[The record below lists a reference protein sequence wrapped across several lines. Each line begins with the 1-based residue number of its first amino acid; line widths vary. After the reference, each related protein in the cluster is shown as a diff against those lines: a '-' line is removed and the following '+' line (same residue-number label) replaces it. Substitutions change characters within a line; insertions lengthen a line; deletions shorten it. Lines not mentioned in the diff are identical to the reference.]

1 MSSLLPAPSP
11 AERVFSLLELFEPIV
26 VGLSIQDLI
35 AASHVSRAFLNNI
48 SSSLSLRQRILEWR
62 NMGLNELVFQD
73 TQGVPTGT
81 VASRSLDYP
90 YLRIN
95 QAPWLFHTEYDDGV
109 LIVYRCVEDKEY
121 FLFLPFSAKEPMYA
135 LRMSSL
141 SLDHATYKFMV
152 TWTSRVSGQ
161 VVLAKDFDG
170 KLITYLIRLPRA
182 PHQDPTHM
190 YCYLQT
196 WYANAAN
203 WHHWA
208 EKHVKLTPP
217 KETSDRKTWFQWRLR
232 GHGQGS
238 YIARRTDVERLLLA
252 SSASVRS
259 KDLTFKN
266 RHVHIRDGAQ
276 TEMDLNYQDSY
287 VANHS
292 KHVCHIVHRRCL
304 PLRNSTSQVGDSD
317 RNDAWRPVSVVDT
330 LV

>member
-121 FLFLPFSAKEPMYA
+121 FLFLPFSAKEPIYA

-252 SSASVRS
+252 C
-259 KDLTFKN
+259 KFDF
-266 RHVHIRDGAQ
+266 
-276 TEMDLNYQDSY
+276 
-287 VANHS
+287 
-292 KHVCHIVHRRCL
+292 
-304 PLRNSTSQVGDSD
+304 
-317 RNDAWRPVSVVDT
+317 
-330 LV
+330 